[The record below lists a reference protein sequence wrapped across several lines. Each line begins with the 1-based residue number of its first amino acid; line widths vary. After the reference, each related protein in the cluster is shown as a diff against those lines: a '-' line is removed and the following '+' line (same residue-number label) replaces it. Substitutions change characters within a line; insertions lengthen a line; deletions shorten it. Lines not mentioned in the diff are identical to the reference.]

1 MAIRAVI
8 FDLGG
13 VLIEIDWARY
23 RKVVCCTSQ
32 TNSME
37 RLLLSLALLCG
48 TVAGNWLRHE
58 PRKENGDDPGL
69 P

>member
-23 RKVVCCTSQ
+23 RKD
-32 TNSME
+32 E
-37 RLLLSLALLCG
+37 
-48 TVAGNWLRHE
+48 E
-58 PRKENGDDPGL
+58 PGGQEKVL
-69 P
+69 Y